1 MLKFIP
7 PSQSRN
13 LLDKI
18 PVDARRLLLP
28 AVAVG
33 RYLERLR
40 RADFHLADA
49 HLLRRDSLLPLAYY
63 WNNFRRKY

>member
-1 MLKFIP
+1 M
-7 PSQSRN
+7 
-13 LLDKI
+13 

-49 HLLRRDSLLPLAYY
+49 QLMRRDSLLPLAYY